1 MKTYLSNLAFLLIAF
16 VGQTQTVKNPTQI
29 FNEARFSI
37 NYSATDNTNISN
49 TIGFGTG
56 IYHTSFKESKVNL
69 VAGLGYTRTNLTAES
84 RTLSFDEKLENIK
97 YAFHKIA
104 VPVTARFN
112 FDSKAKV
119 FAELGP
125 QFNVNLT
132 LREEGNKVRN
142 GQELGIFST
151 KSNTYSNL
159 SALGALGAIL
169 PFKNKEILIRA
180 AYTYNFNNYNIGFK
194 QDWIMTNHYFS
205 LGVGYKW

>member
-1 MKTYLSNLAFLLIAF
+1 MKTYLSNFAFLLIAF
-16 VGQTQTVKNPTQI
+16 VGQAQTVKNPSQI

-37 NYSATDNTNISN
+37 NYSATDNPNISN
-49 TIGFGTG
+49 SIGFGAG

-97 YAFHKIA
+97 YAFHTIA
-104 VPVTARFN
+104 IPVTARFN
-112 FDSKAKV
+112 FGSKAKG
-119 FAELGP
+119 FTELGP

-142 GQELGIFST
+142 GQELGAVST

-180 AYTYNFNNYNIGFK
+180 AYTYNFSDYNIGFK